1 MSFKDFYMSNQLE
14 ENLGNLSVLP
24 SEVTKLI
31 KDFGLGLDIGQ
42 NSIVT
47 ELNLTKNGA
56 KLNSIVNR
64 ITTTNSELLVGY
76 NIIMYLEGKQEG
88 VKVPLGV
95 FYRRE
100 DERKWTKMTNSFTE
114 DTFGTFNQW
123 EDIKKQIDDYD
134 GIVTAY
140 IISADHERIEKRIE
154 RYKNKQDSDELFTQ
168 KYYSAKIQYK
178 FKAKNV
184 LDIISGQLE
193 TYVATLKDSVIKE
206 TKNIEDK
213 VLNFDIS
220 KFNGYSFKKDALAS
234 TEQITKDINKLI
246 DIEYKINSL
255 ISKYKINSLISKN
268 KTYFTIDE
276 IKSLLKTI
284 KN

>member
-24 SEVTKLI
+24 SQVTKVI
-31 KDFGLGLDIGQ
+31 KDFDIGLGSDLGQ

-64 ITTTNSELLVGY
+64 IITTNSELLFGY
-76 NIIMYLEGKQEG
+76 KIIMYLEGEKEG
-88 VKVPLGV
+88 AKVPLGV

-100 DERKWTKMTNSFTE
+100 NERKWTKITSQWTK
-114 DTFGTFNQW
+114 DTFGTFNTW
-123 EDIKKQIDDYD
+123 EDIKTQIDNYD

-140 IISADHERIEKRIE
+140 IISADRARIEKRFE
-154 RYKNKQDSDELFTQ
+154 RYKNKQNSDELFTQ
-168 KYYSAKIQYK
+168 KYYSGEIQYK

-193 TYVATLKDSVIKE
+193 TYVATLKDSVITE

-213 VLNFDIS
+213 VLNFDMS
-220 KFNGYSFKKDALAS
+220 KTNGHPFKKDILIS

-246 DIEYKINSL
+246 NVEYEINSL
-255 ISKYKINSLISKN
+255 TSTN

-276 IKSLLKTI
+276 IKTLLKTI